1 MIAFVI
7 GIRMV
12 CFAHCGG
19 AGAKEGDE
27 KAWF

>member
-12 CFAHCGG
+12 CFAHCG